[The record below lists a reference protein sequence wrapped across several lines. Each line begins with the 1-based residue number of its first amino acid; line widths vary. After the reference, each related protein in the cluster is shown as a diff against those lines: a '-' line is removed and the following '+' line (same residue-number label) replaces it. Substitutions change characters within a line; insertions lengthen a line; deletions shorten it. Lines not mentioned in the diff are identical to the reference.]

1 MNQPTILT
9 ANQRPQS
16 QRSVYSFLFVQWSTM
31 QQYSTIL
38 FALTLM
44 VTLNLSLLVWLLSQ
58 INLELDNDSYLP
70 LIGSVRV
77 DGQLS
82 VQRLA
87 SPIVCISCRT
97 KIHHPYDFFFY
108 FYLLQDSSE
117 LRVQSADLEMRP
129 HQWSSSMAALALTSD
144 SMLAKV
150 GEMITVRSSH
160 NDRLLMLIDHQT
172 PASSKLFVDQ
182 VVMRSTPALQN
193 RALSMKNGSAQVMQL
208 QSVHNSTSSSLMLTS
223 YTNHIRLRGTRHLTI
238 NSQNHSVRMNSRQV
252 AIAIHSGH
260 GRIMI
265 NTTRIQ
271 LNSQAIRTIVPTK
284 LGRTYLT
291 VGQLCLCENN
301 GRLFMAPAD
310 QQHHYSQHSWI
321 GHMNQ
326 LEQRCQRLAA
336 VECWASQWTKST

>member
-58 INLELDNDSYLP
+58 LNFELDNDSYLP

-87 SPIVCISCRT
+87 SPI
-97 KIHHPYDFFFY
+97 
-108 FYLLQDSSE
+108 DSSE